1 MYVTNKEKHCLTLRS
16 NKLHIL
22 DLTSTVLC
30 WYIYTSRKPNFRSF
44 RKFFKEKSDDMPFF
58 RCITVRQQEVRVV
71 CLSTAVSFTISVKPH
86 SWGLRWSHSIVLQP
100 FSPSSMLKQ
109 ANKWETTLIFVLGYY
124 ITPEN
129 NMRYSYSSLNAKFQ
143 ASCQSV
149 LNCTPTSAYFTL
161 QSNALNTKDKKNQSW
176 NVNNLLLFP
185 TYIQLDK
192 LTFRETQHKNRLR

>member
-1 MYVTNKEKHCLTLRS
+1 MHYCEATGSQSRMP
-16 NKLHIL
+16 
-22 DLTSTVLC
+22 
-30 WYIYTSRKPNFRSF
+30 IYSG
-44 RKFFKEKSDDMPFF
+44 
-58 RCITVRQQEVRVV
+58 
-71 CLSTAVSFTISVKPH
+71 VSFTISVKPH

-129 NMRYSYSSLNAKFQ
+129 NMRHSYSSLNAKFQ

-161 QSNALNTKDKKNQSW
+161 QSNALNTKNTKNQSW